1 MLDNNKSGGKRI
13 DACMYFTFPPDCFQR
28 LKFSL
33 RLWEKI
39 PWMFTDLVEFFS
51 LTIFWPVASQAS
63 NLTWQM
69 RTKAQAIADKYWLF
83 ADLTN
88 SLYGV

>member
-1 MLDNNKSGGKRI
+1 
-13 DACMYFTFPPDCFQR
+13 
-28 LKFSL
+28 
-33 RLWEKI
+33 
-39 PWMFTDLVEFFS
+39 MFTDLVEFFS
-51 LTIFWPVASQAS
+51 LTIFCPVANQAS

-69 RTKAQAIADKYWLF
+69 RTKAIADKYWLF